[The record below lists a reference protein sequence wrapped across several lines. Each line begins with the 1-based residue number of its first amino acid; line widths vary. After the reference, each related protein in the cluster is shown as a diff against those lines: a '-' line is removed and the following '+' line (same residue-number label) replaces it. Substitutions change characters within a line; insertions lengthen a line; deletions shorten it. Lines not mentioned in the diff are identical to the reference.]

1 MESINGQNASISDRE
16 KQVIKLISSGLS
28 EKEIADRLCIS
39 HKTVRNH
46 MDNIHRKLGL
56 NKNIEILAYYI
67 ATLRNKKFSISKLR
81 EYGIAAFLLFI
92 HVCKLGV

>member
-1 MESINGQNASISDRE
+1 
-16 KQVIKLISSGLS
+16 
-28 EKEIADRLCIS
+28 
-39 HKTVRNH
+39 